1 LLPELLCD
9 EKTESRL
16 GETGL
21 AEVRACLHAADCQTC
36 GRPLGAGPPAL
47 VVDDVVT
54 FAYASLHHRGCRA
67 PGWNDGSV
75 LTVTG
80 GATVTW
86 SARTVLMPATYGRRG
101 QHPDPRPAL
110 IVNPGLESIL
120 LERRGGR
127 WQPGHDAQLR
137 AAGLVP
143 PGRQLRLDR
152 PVPGVTARAAGGD
165 IAVTITGPLPVTYDA
180 EADPPIT
187 ARALELRGVLL
198 IMTSAVN
205 PGELTSRTG
214 PAQIGGALTSP
225 STLAG
230 WVALNPAP

>member
-1 LLPELLCD
+1 M
-9 EKTESRL
+9 
-16 GETGL
+16 
-21 AEVRACLHAADCQTC
+21 RACIT
-36 GRPLGAGPPAL
+36 
-47 VVDDVVT
+47 
-54 FAYASLHHRGCRA
+54 
-67 PGWNDGSV
+67 GWNDGSV

-165 IAVTITGPLPVTYDA
+165 IAVT
-180 EADPPIT
+180 
-187 ARALELRGVLL
+187 LELRGVLL